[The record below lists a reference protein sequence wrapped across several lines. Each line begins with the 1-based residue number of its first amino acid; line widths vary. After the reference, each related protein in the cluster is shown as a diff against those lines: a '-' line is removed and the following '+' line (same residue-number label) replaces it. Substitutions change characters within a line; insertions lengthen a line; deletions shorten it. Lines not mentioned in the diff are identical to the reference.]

1 MKRRRVYGPVPSRR
15 FGLSLG
21 VDVVPPKTCCLDCIY
36 CQVGRTTRLTCQR
49 EDFFPLEEVLADLHQ
64 ALSDGPRPDV
74 ITFAGSGEP
83 TLYRSLGPL
92 IQALCKETGLP
103 VLLLTNGALLA
114 DPRIREAAQAAT
126 ILSPSL
132 DAPDPATFERINQPH
147 PSIRFED
154 MVEGLRLTC
163 GQHQG
168 TLRLEVMLV
177 KGLNDSPAHLAQFAA
192 LLKTLRVES
201 FDINTPVRP
210 MGQSLVGPCDP
221 QTLEAARVA
230 FGDRAVIIGGYD
242 GRQVGGGE
250 TGGDVRR
257 SILST
262 LSRRPSTLQDLQS
275 ALGLSPRVIEE
286 VIDRALQEKILESRE
301 GKAGTYFF
309 CRALPE

>member
-21 VDVVPPKTCCLDCIY
+21 VDVVPPKTCCLDCLY
-36 CQVGRTTRLTCQR
+36 CQVGRTTRLTCQP
-49 EDFFPLEEVLADLHQ
+49 EDFFPLEEVLAELHQ

-92 IQALCKETGLP
+92 IQALRQETGLP

-114 DPRIREAAQAAT
+114 DPRIREAALTAT
-126 ILSPSL
+126 LLSPSL
-132 DAPDPATFERINQPH
+132 DAPDPETFARINLPH

-154 MVEGLRLTC
+154 MVEGIRSTC
-163 GQHQG
+163 SQHQG

-177 KGLNDSPAHLAQFAA
+177 KGVNDSPAHLNRFAG
-192 LLKTLRVES
+192 LLKTFRVDTI
-201 FDINTPVRP
+201 DINTPVRP
-210 MGQSLVGPCDP
+210 VGRSLVAPCDP

-230 FGDRAVIIGGYD
+230 LGDRAVIVGGYD

-250 TGGDVRR
+250 TEGDVRR

-262 LSRRPSTLQDLQS
+262 LARRPSTLQDLQS
-275 ALGLSPRVIEE
+275 TLGLSASVIEE
-286 VIDRALQEKILESRE
+286 VLYRALQENILESRE